1 MSNIVKISIVAIF
14 LVFAGAAYRLLP
26 DQTTDNSAIN
36 AHLVGEM
43 ASITVY
49 EAPKPLPDYSIQIED
64 GTEIKMSD
72 LKGRVLLINLWASWC
87 APCRAEMK
95 DIAELQE
102 ILGGPD
108 FEVVALNEDRGG
120 LKKAKITLEEW
131 GVEGLNLYADKSM
144 KTGFSMAG
152 GKLPT
157 SYIVDKNGMMIAEY
171 VGPLD
176 WASTESLALFRKLMQ

>member
-72 LKGRVLLINLWASWC
+72 LKGRVLLINLWASW
-87 APCRAEMK
+87 
-95 DIAELQE
+95 
-102 ILGGPD
+102 